1 MASFLCVLIVG
12 AVIVIV
18 VSKEV
23 GRVGE
28 LCCYLLLFGVLGMIA
43 GGVELGWNPKGS
55 SIEKASPEELTL
67 YRLGNFTPARQAMIE
82 RYVAEDPVQ
91 EGAWSRAIN
100 NTMDTRWARDWR
112 CVNHFVRN
120 PSLAIDYVKQHGLGT
135 PPDWLKSYALLPIR
149 SLDAIKR
156 ENRPL

>member
-12 AVIVIV
+12 AVTVIV

-43 GGVELGWNPKGS
+43 AGVELGWNPKGS

-120 PSLAIDYVKQHGLGT
+120 PSLAVDCVKQHGWGHT
-135 PPDWLKSYALLPIR
+135 T
-149 SLDAIKR
+149 
-156 ENRPL
+156 